1 MKFFDSF
8 QVGIKA
14 ASYHAGLSDSNRES
28 VQKDWICDKHRVICA
43 TIAFGMGIDKP
54 DVRFVLHYSLPK
66 SIEGYYQE
74 SGRAGR
80 DGEKSVCILYYNY
93 TDMMRLVKLM
103 DLDTSITYEAKRVHT
118 QNLQK
123 IVNYCE
129 NVIDCRR
136 AIQLNYFAEYFTR
149 DQCLSSFDTACDN
162 CLNNQD
168 ENAKYVLKDA
178 TDDCKNMIKAVRD
191 LCNGPTQRVTLLQM
205 VDVFLGGKNQKIAA
219 IGANTNY
226 YGMFK
231 NWSRTDVQRLLHKLV
246 IDEYLKEDLIFV
258 RDIPLA
264 YIKIGVNVEKVMNGN
279 ERIQF
284 ALETKKSKSGKSTT
298 TPKDDVN
305 VNPNNGID
313 LESNEDLKELKEK
326 CLNDLL
332 EKCRSLAF
340 ERNVTVGSIMNNQA
354 IKAMA
359 EQMPTT
365 KDEMLAIPH
374 VTTANFEKYGKD
386 LLEITSQYSAEKMC
400 IVMDLEEAN
409 ENNVAEIEDSDDDNT
424 NWSQLAAGS
433 GNSGGAA
440 GGARK
445 RAPKRQFRR
454 SGTGRKGRSPRKKTR
469 RAAGKSATPKAK
481 ATASTKSTFAVV
493 RGNKVKLLVPRS
505 FSSN

>member
-1 MKFFDSF
+1 M
-8 QVGIKA
+8 
-14 ASYHAGLSDSNRES
+14 SDQNREI
-28 VQKDWICDKHRVICA
+28 VQKDWISDKHHVVCA

-54 DVRFVLHYSLPK
+54 DVRYVLHYSLPK

-80 DGEKSVCILYYNY
+80 DGEKSVCVLYYNY
-93 TDMMRLVKLM
+93 SDMMRLVKLM
-103 DLDTSITYEAKRVHT
+103 DLDTSITYEAKRVHI

-149 DQCLSSFDTACDN
+149 TQCLASFNTACDN

-168 ENAKYVLKDA
+168 ENAKFILKDC
-178 TDDCKNMIKAVRD
+178 TEDCKNMIKAVRD

-231 NWSRTDVQRLLHKLV
+231 TWSRTDLQRMLHKLV

-264 YIKIGVNVEKVMNGN
+264 YIKIGVNVEKIMSGN

-284 ALETKKSKSGKSTT
+284 AIETKKPKSSKSATL
-298 TPKDDVN
+298 PKDESNQN
-305 VNPNNGID
+305 VQNNDID
-313 LESNEDLKELKEK
+313 LDSNADVKALREK
-326 CLNDLL
+326 CYNDLL
-332 EKCRSLAF
+332 DKCRSLAS

-359 EQMPTT
+359 EEMPVS
-365 KDEMLAIPH
+365 KEEMLAIPH
-374 VTTANFEKYGKD
+374 VTTANFEKYGKI
-386 LLEITSQYSAEKMC
+386 LLEITTQFSAEKLC
-400 IVMDLEEAN
+400 IAMDLQEAN
-409 ENNVAEIEDSDDDNT
+409 ENNVDEIEDSDDDKT

-433 GNSGGAA
+433 VSNSVA

-445 RAPKRQFRR
+445 RAPKRSFRK
-454 SGTGRKGRSPRKKTR
+454 SGARKGRSPRKKRVAR
-469 RAAGKSATPKAK
+469 RATGNSATPKTKRSVA
-481 ATASTKSTFAVV
+481 TKSTFAT
-493 RGNKVKLLVPRS
+493 GGSNKIKLLVPRS
-505 FSSN
+505 FNNNN